1 MDRRKIAVKSSVITA
16 IDSELLSILL
26 LDKTTKKNII
36 WATDDYSG
44 YGFGYYSDAE
54 ITVDTLTGIY
64 GNVISPR
71 IEKSKHVQ
79 EARSKEKAE
88 VFTPSWVCNKQNNLI
103 DCAWFGFDPSFNV
116 EAEKSWV
123 SNPKK
128 IMFSDVKGRTWQ
140 DYVKATRLEVSCGEA
155 PYLVSRYD
163 TVTGDE
169 IPVADRIGLL
179 DRKLRVVSENIDS
192 ESEWINWAKKAIQ
205 NTYGYDWQGDN
216 VLLARE
222 NVLLTFAEY
231 YQDKFGVPPIR
242 EHLTMIAKIIAWNIW
257 QMDGIRFVI
266 PNSCHDEPDAQLN
279 WFDFESTSTCPG
291 CLRNDHSRHNG
302 IYCRTYDWSANRSV
316 EFYSLIRKEGK
327 V

>member
-1 MDRRKIAVKSSVITA
+1 MDRRRVLVKSQAVAS
-16 IDSELLSILL
+16 IDAELLSILL
-26 LDKTTKKNII
+26 WDKTTKKNIV
-36 WATDDYSG
+36 WATDDYAG

-71 IEKSKHVQ
+71 IEKSKQMQ
-79 EARSKEKAE
+79 ESRSKEKAE

-103 DCAWFGFDPSFNV
+103 DRAWFGYNPSFNV
-116 EAEKSWV
+116 ENEKSWV
-123 SNPKK
+123 SNSKR
-128 IMFSDVKGRTWQ
+128 IIFSDAKGKTWQ

-163 TVTGDE
+163 TVTGAE